1 MTLRSWTILNSF
13 LVIVIY
19 RYYFGRS
26 TTTLHEIFDYH
37 WGQRYV
43 MVRNLHNVVTG
54 KRDAHGVVM
63 KKNHNQYCKHH

>member
-43 MVRNLHNVVTG
+43 MVQKLTQRCYGETG
-54 KRDAHGVVM
+54 RSRCGHE
-63 KKNHNQYCKHH
+63 KKS